1 MHNLITKEQ
10 RSVIFNSLIEKA
22 GVPTWGRATR
32 LSETC
37 NISPATAAGWLT
49 GSLPRDSVAL
59 LLCADKFNF
68 DVYEWVAGVSRGKG
82 VNVPKLQSAIMRLR
96 QHELDHNLT
105 LEPEPFSTVCVMLYE
120 DEEKAE
126 FLLKNMKLLQ
136 P

>member
-1 MHNLITKEQ
+1 
-10 RSVIFNSLIEKA
+10 
-22 GVPTWGRATR
+22 
-32 LSETC
+32 
-37 NISPATAAGWLT
+37 
-49 GSLPRDSVAL
+49 
-59 LLCADKFNF
+59 
-68 DVYEWVAGVSRGKG
+68 
-82 VNVPKLQSAIMRLR
+82 MRLR